1 MKRLPTKFEM
11 EQIAK
16 RNKDIKLLGGTCA
29 VIIAAA
35 AVLLLIG

>member
-1 MKRLPTKFEM
+1 MRIPTKFEI
-11 EQIAK
+11 EQYKK
-16 RNKDIKLLGGTCA
+16 RNKDIKLFCGVCA